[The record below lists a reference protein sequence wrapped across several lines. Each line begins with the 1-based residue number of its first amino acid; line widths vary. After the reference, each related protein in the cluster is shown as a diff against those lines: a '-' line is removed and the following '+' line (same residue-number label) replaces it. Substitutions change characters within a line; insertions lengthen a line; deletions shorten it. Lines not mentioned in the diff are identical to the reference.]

1 MEFTNGKDAEIRVS
15 LNSTP
20 VKSAN
25 TKARPRMMMRSRR
38 RFLASLCS
46 KRSDMS
52 QSLTWILRPNRTNL
66 EGMAEKITPRTED
79 FSQWYQDIVLQAK
92 LADYSPVKGC
102 MVIRPNGYSIWERI
116 QKEMNDRIK
125 AAGVRNAYFPM
136 LIPESFIKK
145 EADHVEGFAPQ
156 VAVVTYAGGKDLD
169 EKLVL
174 RPTSET
180 IINSMFAKWI
190 QSYRDLPLLI
200 NQWANVVRWEMRT
213 RLFLRTT
220 EFLWQ
225 EGHTCHA
232 TEEDAENFTRRML
245 KMYHEFSENV
255 LAMPVI
261 AGMKSEAE
269 KFAGALRTYCIEAMM
284 QDGKSLQAG
293 TSHNLASNFAKAF
306 DTQFLDKDGKQKH
319 VFQTS
324 WGVST
329 RLIGGMIMTHS
340 DDKGLVLPPML
351 ASTHVVIVP
360 IVPKANLAPAVYE
373 AADKLAAEIA
383 AVASVKALPYPIG
396 IEVDKDDTKQAGW
409 KFHEYELIGIPIRI
423 ELGPRDIEKGQA
435 VFTRR
440 DKGVKEFILLADLPA
455 KIGKELVEMQAEL
468 LAKARA
474 HRDANLHSVESYESF
489 KAQLDEKGGFY
500 QVPWSLDREAEEAI
514 KEETKATLRCI
525 VLDDQFQS
533 VKSDKPCFKTGKKDG
548 IVMAIFA
555 RSY

>member
-1 MEFTNGKDAEIRVS
+1 
-15 LNSTP
+15 
-20 VKSAN
+20 
-25 TKARPRMMMRSRR
+25 
-38 RFLASLCS
+38 
-46 KRSDMS
+46 
-52 QSLTWILRPNRTNL
+52 
-66 EGMAEKITPRTED
+66 MAEKITPRQED
-79 FSQWYQDIVLQAK
+79 FSQWYQDVVLQAK

-125 AAGVRNAYFPM
+125 ASGVRNAYFPM
-136 LIPESFIKK
+136 FIPESFIKK

-156 VAVVTYAGGKDLD
+156 VAVVTYAGGKDLE
-169 EKLVL
+169 EKLVV

-190 QSYRDLPLLI
+190 QSYRDLPLLM

-232 TEEDAENFTRRML
+232 TLDEAEAFTQKML
-245 KMYHEFSENV
+245 KVYHEFSENV

-261 AGMKSEAE
+261 PGMKSEAE
-269 KFAGALRTYCIEAMM
+269 KFAGALRTYCIEGMM
-284 QDGKSLQAG
+284 QDGKALQAG
-293 TSHNLASNFAKAF
+293 TSHNLSSHFAKAF

-351 ASTHVVIVP
+351 ADTHVAIVP

-373 AADKLAAEIA
+373 AADKLQAEIQA
-383 AVASVKALPYPIG
+383 HASVKKLPYPVGVI
-396 IEVDKDDTKQAGW
+396 VDKDDTKQAGW

-423 ELGPRDIEKGQA
+423 ELGPRDLEKNQA

-440 DKGVKEFILLADLPA
+440 DKGVKEFIPLADLPA
-455 KIGKELVEMQAEL
+455 RIGHELEVMQKELLE
-468 LAKARA
+468 KARA
-474 HRDANLHSVESYESF
+474 HRDANIHEVNDYESF
-489 KAQLDEKGGFY
+489 KSALEEKGGFFR
-500 QVPWSLDREAEEAI
+500 VPWGLDREAEEAI
-514 KEETKATLRCI
+514 KADTTATLRCI
-525 VLDDQFQS
+525 LLDDDF
-533 VKSDKPCFKTGKKDG
+533 KPIAANRPCFKTGKKDG
-548 IVMAIFA
+548 TVMAIFA

>member
-1 MEFTNGKDAEIRVS
+1 
-15 LNSTP
+15 
-20 VKSAN
+20 
-25 TKARPRMMMRSRR
+25 
-38 RFLASLCS
+38 
-46 KRSDMS
+46 
-52 QSLTWILRPNRTNL
+52 
-66 EGMAEKITPRTED
+66 MAEKITPRTED

-125 AAGVRNAYFPM
+125 ASGVRNAYFPM
-136 LIPESFIKK
+136 FIPESFIKK

-156 VAVVTYAGGKDLD
+156 VAVVTYAGGKELD
-169 EKLVL
+169 EKLVV

-232 TEEDAENFTRRML
+232 TLEEAEAFTIKML
-245 KMYHEFSENV
+245 QMYAEFSENV
-255 LAMPVI
+255 LAMPVVP
-261 AGMKSEAE
+261 GMKSEAE

-284 QDGKSLQAG
+284 QDGKALQAG
-293 TSHNLASNFAKAF
+293 TSHNLSNHFAKAF
-306 DTQFLDKDGKQKH
+306 DTQFLDKDSKQKH

-340 DDKGLVLPPML
+340 DDKGLILPPML
-351 ASTHVVIVP
+351 AETHVVIVP
-360 IVPKANLAPAVYE
+360 IVPKANLGPAVYE
-373 AADKLAAEIA
+373 AADKLAAEIRSHID
-383 AVASVKALPYPIG
+383 VLKLPYKIG
-396 IEVDKDDTKQAGW
+396 VQVDKDDTKQAGW
-409 KFHEYELIGIPIRI
+409 KFHEYELIGIPVRI
-423 ELGPRDIEKGQA
+423 ELGPRDIEKGTA

-440 DKGVKEFILLADLPA
+440 DKGVKEFIPLIELPG
-455 KIGKELVEMQAEL
+455 KIGKELASMQTDL
-468 LAKARA
+468 LEKARS
-474 HRDANLHSVESYESF
+474 HRDQNIHEVSDFETF
-489 KAQLDEKGGFY
+489 KKSLEEKGGFY
-500 QVPWSLDREAEEAI
+500 RVPWGLDRQAEEQI

-525 VLDDQFQS
+525 LLDKDH
-533 VKSDKPCFKTGKKDG
+533 KPIPSDKPCFRTGKKDG
-548 IVMAIFA
+548 NVMAIFA